1 VISATVGV
9 ASLAASGLSMD
20 SEIVSTWRTW
30 WFGDM
35 AGDLIVAPVLLV
47 LATQIRVEPRHRLP
61 LDAVALFAL
70 LVAVDLVTFRTGE
83 GITYVIFAVQ
93 FLIAF
98 RYRQPGAVVAGL
110 ITSMVA
116 VGFTSQ
122 GQGPFVGGSPDA
134 ELLRAQLFVGA
145 VTIAGLLTAALVTE
159 RRTAER
165 ELREQADHDPLTG
178 LLNRR
183 SFNRELAK
191 WVAHTERYGDRGAL
205 LVIDIDRFKRVN
217 DLLGHPKG
225 DELLAAIGR
234 LIRDRLRE
242 TDVVARWGGD
252 EFAVLLPRAGTD
264 GALVVANAILEHVR
278 AMPDPPGGLPVT
290 VSIGVCGFGDTGLD
304 AHRIFTRGDFA
315 MYQAKHA
322 GRDRV
327 HVSDPPRPRG
337 LRGLSGGAGS
347 PDARHGGLSAS

>member
-1 VISATVGV
+1 
-9 ASLAASGLSMD
+9 
-20 SEIVSTWRTW
+20 
-30 WFGDM
+30 
-35 AGDLIVAPVLLV
+35 
-47 LATQIRVEPRHRLP
+47 
-61 LDAVALFAL
+61 
-70 LVAVDLVTFRTGE
+70 
-83 GITYVIFAVQ
+83 VIFAVQ

-98 RYRQPGAVVAGL
+98 RYRQPGAVVAGF

-122 GQGPFVGGSPDA
+122 GQGPFIGGSPDA
-134 ELLRAQLFVGA
+134 ELLRAQMFVGA

-183 SFNRELAK
+183 TFNQELAK
-191 WVAHTERYGDRGAL
+191 WVAHAERYGDQGAL
-205 LVIDIDRFKRVN
+205 LVIDVDRFKRVN

-225 DELLAAIGR
+225 DELLERIGR
-234 LIRDRLRE
+234 LIRERLRE

-252 EFAVLLPRAGTD
+252 EFAVVLPRAD
-264 GALVVANAILEHVR
+264 LHGALVVANGILEHVR
-278 AMPDPPGGLPVT
+278 SMPGPPGGLPVT
-290 VSIGVCGFGDTGLD
+290 VSIGVCGFGPDTAPD

-327 HVSDPPRPRG
+327 YMSDPPRAAG
-337 LRGLSGGAGS
+337 LRGLKGGAGAG
-347 PDARHGGLSAS
+347 DARHGGLSAS